1 MFKKRYVRNAWAHTW
16 RIMLGKNIFAC
27 LRDTAAGVDAIRG
40 GPARTAAARTG
51 PHPPLGI
58 RGDVDGEYISQPRRL
73 DGNTVGT
80 ISTPLAV
87 LPPRPEAVGFNPN
100 V

>member
-1 MFKKRYVRNAWAHTW
+1 
-16 RIMLGKNIFAC
+16 MLGKNIFAY
-27 LRDTAAGVDAIRG
+27 LRDTAAGV

-58 RGDVDGEYISQPRRL
+58 RDDVDGEYNIQPRRL

-80 ISTPLAV
+80 VSTPVAV
-87 LPPRPEAVGFNPN
+87 LPSRPEAVGFNPN

>member
-27 LRDTAAGVDAIRG
+27 LRDTAAG
-40 GPARTAAARTG
+40 TG